1 MFKKFASFILILAM
15 VLSFTTVFA
24 DAQQA
29 PEVYTITVTED
40 GGRYDFGNV
49 ELTFKKDSMEKGM
62 QPVTFTV
69 AFYAENGVPYID
81 ISPSVDQFARD
92 VKIKVEKGEVA
103 LYVVEKGETTGETTN
118 IDFENYTFK
127 VEHFSRYS
135 LMD

>member
-62 QPVTFTV
+62 LPVTFTV
-69 AFYAENGVPYID
+69 TFYAENGVPYID
-81 ISPSVDQFARD
+81 INPSVALFARD

-103 LYVVEKGETTGETTN
+103 LYDVATGETTN
-118 IDFENYTFK
+118 IEFENYNFK
-127 VEHFSRYS
+127 VEHFSRYG
-135 LMD
+135 LFD